1 MYVSR
6 CRINTYHSW
15 MMLIMWL
22 AIRICEVKYIIRYII
37 AKIYISSIFNEYRH
51 IINYAFIYIFTSNS
65 WFDCPRFCFHC
76 MSHRIR
82 DSSVLSVFAYPVFP
96 PSLFMNELIMA
107 MLCYNR
113 VRVWRVDQ
121 WIWLYN
127 LNMSSM
133 IILSGIL
140 L

>member
-1 MYVSR
+1 
-6 CRINTYHSW
+6 
-15 MMLIMWL
+15 MMPIICL
-22 AIRICEVKYIIRYII
+22 AIRISEVKYIIRYII
-37 AKIYISSIFNEYRH
+37 AKIYISSIFNECRH
-51 IINYAFIYIFTSNS
+51 IINYAFIYIFPSYS

-82 DSSVLSVFAYPVFP
+82 DPSILSVFTYPVFP